1 MNKNTFWNYLPKI
14 LLCACC
20 LALLFALIVFA
31 FNVRH
36 TSVHY
41 KIDYGFVVDSAG
53 AVSPQSRAAADSII
67 HAIERH
73 ERLLEDKYQYVIN
86 QQSNAQDLLAI
97 GGVVLG
103 IIVSIVGFFGY
114 TTLQSIEEKA
124 RTSAKDAADSAFKQR
139 VKELQ
144 EQELNRQIKDVVSPS
159 VDKQILDA
167 VNKYWGKHGNL
178 IEGLDKDVRLLKNA
192 VSNIDKKISG
202 SANQNHEAAPN
213 PAADVRKEPN
223 AFE

>member
-1 MNKNTFWNYLPKI
+1 MNQNTFWDYLPKI

-124 RTSAKDAADSAFKQR
+124 KTSAKDAADSAFKQR

-144 EQELNRQIKDVVSPS
+144 EQELNRQIKDVVNPS
-159 VDKQILDA
+159 VDKKIEEA
-167 VNKYWGKHGNL
+167 VNKYWGDHGSQ
-178 IEGLDKDVRLLKNA
+178 IGALDNEVRLLKNA
-192 VSNIDKKISG
+192 VSNIDKKIGGKS
-202 SANQNHEAAPN
+202 SIENAVTSNHSEVVNNEPN
-213 PAADVRKEPN
+213 PFK
-223 AFE
+223 